1 MAALLHCKGMGF
13 AVQNN
18 RFCRIKGWVLRNKGM
33 GNARCWLLD
42 GCTTAVVL
50 KYIYNGS
57 VFFSA

>member
-18 RFCRIKGWVLRNKGM
+18 RFCRIKGWVLRNKGK
-33 GNARCWLLD
+33 GNARYWLLD
-42 GCTTAVVL
+42 GCTTAIVL
-50 KYIYNGS
+50 KDIYTVV

>member
-42 GCTTAVVL
+42 GCTTAVIL
-50 KYIYNGS
+50 KDIYTVVVS
-57 VFFSA
+57 FLA

>member
-33 GNARCWLLD
+33 GNARCCLLG

-50 KYIYNGS
+50 KYIYTVVVS
-57 VFFSA
+57 FLA